1 MWKPP
6 CRERGRLERAP
17 ALILMRF
24 VLYTE
29 RKVRQ
34 DEQIPAQRDSVGSGI
49 TRRTSAQP
57 KRRSRT
63 PPGTLLRQRSALSC
77 RLGSTET
84 LTNCQFPQFD
94 ARSIPAWRHQVIAI
108 VINEGSGDH
117 GGNKRNNCDHTR
129 DPDEVTRILRPMH
142 LTSLKC
148 CFHTAPNSKYW
159 VSWLDCTI
167 RRSCGTSARQCYGPS
182 LCGRRD

>member
-1 MWKPP
+1 MLQQIESRQIIQTTRWLWCEP
-6 CRERGRLERAP
+6 GRK
-17 ALILMRF
+17 F
-24 VLYTE
+24 W
-29 RKVRQ
+29 
-34 DEQIPAQRDSVGSGI
+34 
-49 TRRTSAQP
+49 TRRVSESTGFSLLGFAQP
-57 KRRSRT
+57 KRPSRT
-63 PPGTLLRQRSALSC
+63 PPGALLRQRSALSC

-129 DPDEVTRILRPMH
+129 DPDEVTRILRLLH

-148 CFHTAPNSKYW
+148 CFRATLHSKYW

-167 RRSCGTSARQCYGPS
+167 RRSCGTSARQCYWPVTMCTKR
-182 LCGRRD
+182 LTRTEWNQI